1 MLTVKIH
8 PGGTRMTIKL
18 SRRSVLAG
26 FAATAA
32 LPAVAQDQTAG
43 NIVIYT
49 SNNQQAVQA
58 VTDTAATLLP
68 KAKISTITGGS
79 GQLLRRIEAEVGKPQ
94 ADVFWS
100 SSANTLGA
108 FKPLYEPYKSPNA
121 ASIPADLVGPDNLWT
136 ACNIH
141 VVTMMVNTKQL
152 GGAPKPKTWAELLDP
167 RWKGKIIIADPA
179 NSSTALTILWGFS
192 KMLGTD
198 ALKKLAGQ
206 VTVTSAAAT
215 VLRAVAQGE
224 YAIGLTF
231 ESNAYAYVAGGQA
244 EIELVYPEDGTFTSP
259 ESLVLIKNA
268 PGGELAKKAYD
279 LLLAKET
286 QIALLEAAYRRPS
299 RSDIDVSKYV
309 KLPNINAI
317 KVFPVDEAEAA
328 AKRKEFLA
336 DWTAAV
342 AAAK

>member
-1 MLTVKIH
+1 MTNAMNRRTVLT
-8 PGGTRMTIKL
+8 G
-18 SRRSVLAG
+18 LAA
-26 FAATAA
+26 AATMPA
-32 LPAVAQDQTAG
+32 LGQDQSAG
-43 NIVIYT
+43 SIVIYT

-58 VTDTAATLLP
+58 VTDTAASVLP
-68 KAKISTITGGS
+68 KVRISAITGGS
-79 GQLLRRIEAEVGKPQ
+79 GQLLRRIEAEAGKPQ

-100 SSANTLGA
+100 SSPNTLGA
-108 FKPLYEPYKSPNA
+108 FKPLYEPYRSPQA
-121 ASIPADLVGPDNLWT
+121 AAVPADLIEAGNLWT
-136 ACNIH
+136 AANIH
-141 VVTMMVNTKQL
+141 VVTLMVNTGQL
-152 GGAPKPKTWAELLDP
+152 GGAPRPKVWADLLDP

-179 NSSTALTILWGFS
+179 NSSTALTILWGFY
-192 KMLGTD
+192 KLLGAD

-206 VTVTSAAAT
+206 LTVTSAAPT

-231 ESNAYAYVAGGQA
+231 ESNAYAYVAGGQKD
-244 EIELVYPEDGTFTSP
+244 IELVYPEDGTFTSP

-286 QIALLEAAYRRPS
+286 QIALLETAYRRPS

-309 KLPNINAI
+309 KLPNIAAI

-328 AKRKEFLA
+328 AKRAEFLA

>member
-1 MLTVKIH
+1 MTMDTKLT
-8 PGGTRMTIKL
+8 
-18 SRRSVLAG
+18 RRAVVAGLAAASVAP
-26 FAATAA
+26 A
-32 LPAVAQDQTAG
+32 LAQDQSAG
-43 NIVIYT
+43 SIVIYT

-68 KAKISTITGGS
+68 KAKISAITGGS
-79 GQLLRRIEAEVGKPQ
+79 GQLLRRIEAEAGKPQ

-100 SSANTLGA
+100 SSPNTLGA
-108 FKPLYEPYKSPNA
+108 FKPLYEPYKSPQA
-121 ASIPADLVGPDNLWT
+121 ASVPADLIEPGNLLT
-136 ACNIH
+136 AAHIH
-141 VVTMMVNTKQL
+141 VVTMIVNTSQF
-152 GGAPKPKTWAELLDP
+152 GGAPKPKTWADLLDP

-192 KMLGTD
+192 KLLGAE

-206 VTVTSAAAT
+206 LTVTSAAPT

-231 ESNAYAYVAGGQA
+231 ESNAYAYVAGGQK
-244 EIELVYPEDGTFTSP
+244 EIELIYPDDGTFTSP
-259 ESLVLIKNA
+259 ESLVLVKNA
-268 PGGELAKKAYD
+268 PGGDLAKKAYD

-286 QIALLEAAYRRPS
+286 QIALLESAYRRPS

-309 KLPNINAI
+309 KLPNIAAI

-328 AKRKEFLA
+328 AKRTQFLA

>member
-1 MLTVKIH
+1 MHH
-8 PGGTRMTIKL
+8 PL
-18 SRRSVLAG
+18 SRRAVLAG
-26 FAATAA
+26 LTATCAM
-32 LPAVAQDQTAG
+32 PAMAQDQSAG
-43 NIVIYT
+43 SIVIYT

-68 KAKISTITGGS
+68 KSKISAITGGS

-100 SSANTLGA
+100 SSPNTLGA

-121 ASIPADLVGPDNLWT
+121 AAVPPELVEPGNLWT
-136 ACNIH
+136 AANIH
-141 VVTMMVNTKQL
+141 VVTMMVNTSQFA
-152 GGAPKPKTWAELLDP
+152 GAPKPKTWADLLDP

-192 KMLGTD
+192 KLLGAD

-206 VTVTSAAAT
+206 LTVTSAAPT

-231 ESNAYAYVAGGQA
+231 ESNAYAYVAGGQK
-244 EIELVYPEDGTFTSP
+244 EIELIYPEDGTFISP
-259 ESLVLIKNA
+259 ESLVLVKNA

-286 QIALLEAAYRRPS
+286 QIALLEAAFRRPS

-309 KLPNINAI
+309 KLPNISAI

-328 AKRKEFLA
+328 AKRAEFLA
-336 DWTAAV
+336 GWTAAV

>member
-1 MLTVKIH
+1 MDC
-8 PGGTRMTIKL
+8 PL
-18 SRRSVLAG
+18 SRRAVLAG
-26 FAATAA
+26 LAATCAM
-32 LPAVAQDQTAG
+32 PAMAQDQSAG
-43 NIVIYT
+43 AIVIYT

-68 KAKISTITGGS
+68 KAKISAITGGS

-100 SSANTLGA
+100 SSPNTLGA
-108 FKPLYEPYKSPNA
+108 FKQLYEPYKSPNA
-121 ASIPADLVGPDNLWT
+121 AAIPASLLEPDNLWT
-136 ACNIH
+136 AANIH
-141 VVTMMVNTKQL
+141 VVTMMVNTSQFA
-152 GGAPKPKTWAELLDP
+152 GAPKPKTWADLLDP

-192 KMLGTD
+192 KLLGAD
-198 ALKKLAGQ
+198 SLKKLAGQ
-206 VTVTSAAAT
+206 LTVTSAAPT

-231 ESNAYAYVAGGQA
+231 ESNAYAYVAGGQK
-244 EIELVYPEDGTFTSP
+244 EIELIYPEDGTFISP

-268 PGGELAKKAYD
+268 PGGDLAKKAYD
-279 LLLAKET
+279 LLLSKET
-286 QIALLEAAYRRPS
+286 QIALLESAFRRPS

-309 KLPNINAI
+309 KLPNISAI
-317 KVFPVDEAEAA
+317 KVFAVDEAEAA
-328 AKRKEFLA
+328 AKRTQFLA

>member
-1 MLTVKIH
+1 MTSQLT
-8 PGGTRMTIKL
+8 
-18 SRRSVLAG
+18 RRTVLASL
-26 FAATAA
+26 AAAA
-32 LPAVAQDQTAG
+32 VTPALAQDQSAG
-43 NIVIYT
+43 SIVIYT

-68 KAKISTITGGS
+68 KAKISAITGGS

-100 SSANTLGA
+100 SSPNTLGA
-108 FKPLYEPYKSPNA
+108 FKQLYEPYKSPNA
-121 ASIPADLVGPDNLWT
+121 AAVPADLIEPGNLWT
-136 ACNIH
+136 AANIH
-141 VVTMMVNTKQL
+141 VVTMMVNTSQF
-152 GGAPKPKTWAELLDP
+152 GSTPKPKTWADLLDP

-179 NSSTALTILWGFS
+179 NSSTALTVLWGFS
-192 KMLGTD
+192 KLLGAD

-206 VTVTSAAAT
+206 LTVTSAAPT

-231 ESNAYAYVAGGQA
+231 ESNAYAYVAGGQK
-244 EIELVYPEDGTFTSP
+244 EIELIYPEDGTFTSP
-259 ESLVLIKNA
+259 ESLVLVKNA
-268 PGGELAKKAYD
+268 PGGALAKKAYD

-286 QIALLEAAYRRPS
+286 QIALLEAAFRRPS

-309 KLPNINAI
+309 KLPNIAAI
-317 KVFPVDEAEAA
+317 KVFPIDEAEAA
-328 AKRKEFLA
+328 AKRTEFLA
-336 DWTAAV
+336 NWTAAV